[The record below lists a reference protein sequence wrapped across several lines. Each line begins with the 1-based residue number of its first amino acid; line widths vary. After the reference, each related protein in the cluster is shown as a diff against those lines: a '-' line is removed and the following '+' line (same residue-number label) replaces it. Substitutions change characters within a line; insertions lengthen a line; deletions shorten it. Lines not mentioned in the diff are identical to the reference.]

1 MSRRPVA
8 WETARGVRVLVAVAQ
23 GAVALAVVAL
33 VAPVQGARFVAVAGV
48 LAGGENNARI
58 PLPEHQG
65 LLGRSGDQLH
75 PYLGKPLKFL

>member
-1 MSRRPVA
+1 MSRRPAA

-23 GAVALAVVAL
+23 GAVAL

-48 LAGGENNARI
+48 LAGGENDARI